1 LDEILVL
8 AHGPGAIQNDTV
20 TFGCKPVFVR
30 VYRYGGHA
38 WTAEVKATGFC
49 PWGSEACAGE
59 VGHEEGAEAA
69 VDVEGDGVGDCET
82 GEGGDLVD
90 DAMGV
95 VGRGADE
102 EDRVRIYEAAEFGD

>member
-1 LDEILVL
+1 
-8 AHGPGAIQNDTV
+8 
-20 TFGCKPVFVR
+20 VR

-38 WTAEVKATGFC
+38 WTAEVKATSLC
-49 PWGSEACAGE
+49 PWGGEACAGE

-90 DAMGV
+90 DAMRV